1 MRSPLGEPKEYT
13 LKPGR
18 NTIGRSSDNDIPVPD
33 VSASR
38 LHAEVYL
45 DREKNTISIQD
56 MNSLNGTF
64 VNRERLSQTKQLNA
78 DDVIRIG
85 EHVLTL
91 SFRDEAPQPKAKP
104 TMGTQHLTRDLVL
117 ESLDQQAVLLYEVA
131 SRLNTVLDLD
141 TALAEVSN
149 LMKVSMGV
157 DRCEVILSERFGQLA
172 ELGFPTSIA
181 RQAIEQRSAVII
193 HDAQSDPTIGRS
205 APLLR
210 IRTAMCVPVI
220 SEEEIV
226 ALIYV
231 YKTRPSARS
240 FDQRDLQLAV
250 AISHQTALTIQRM
263 RLLQSVKRIQFV
275 AQLLQ
280 RFLSPQE
287 AKYILQDY
295 LQTGQL
301 PKLEEH
307 ILTVLVADIRD
318 STGMAERL
326 GAWRFGEILGRYY
339 QDMSDIV
346 FKHGGIVNK
355 FLGDGLM
362 AVFGMTQEKTGAE
375 EQAVNVALE
384 LLDQLE
390 AINRDEAEHIEV
402 GIGVNTGPAVAG
414 YLGSE
419 EHVEFTV
426 LGDSVNVAWGLEGFA
441 RPNRILIGPATYH
454 AIKDK
459 YKTASFGPVEIKR
472 RTKPI
477 GAYEVLRK

>member
-1 MRSPLGEPKEYT
+1 
-13 LKPGR
+13 
-18 NTIGRSSDNDIPVPD
+18 
-33 VSASR
+33 
-38 LHAEVYL
+38 
-45 DREKNTISIQD
+45 
-56 MNSLNGTF
+56 
-64 VNRERLSQTKQLNA
+64 
-78 DDVIRIG
+78 
-85 EHVLTL
+85 
-91 SFRDEAPQPKAKP
+91 
-104 TMGTQHLTRDLVL
+104 
-117 ESLDQQAVLLYEVA
+117 
-131 SRLNTVLDLD
+131 
-141 TALAEVSN
+141 
-149 LMKVSMGV
+149 
-157 DRCEVILSERFGQLA
+157 
-172 ELGFPTSIA
+172 
-181 RQAIEQRSAVII
+181 
-193 HDAQSDPTIGRS
+193 
-205 APLLR
+205 
-210 IRTAMCVPVI
+210 
-220 SEEEIV
+220 
-226 ALIYV
+226 
-231 YKTRPSARS
+231 
-240 FDQRDLQLAV
+240 
-250 AISHQTALTIQRM
+250 
-263 RLLQSVKRIQFV
+263 
-275 AQLLQ
+275 
-280 RFLSPQE
+280 
-287 AKYILQDY
+287 
-295 LQTGQL
+295 
-301 PKLEEH
+301 
-307 ILTVLVADIRD
+307 LVADIRD